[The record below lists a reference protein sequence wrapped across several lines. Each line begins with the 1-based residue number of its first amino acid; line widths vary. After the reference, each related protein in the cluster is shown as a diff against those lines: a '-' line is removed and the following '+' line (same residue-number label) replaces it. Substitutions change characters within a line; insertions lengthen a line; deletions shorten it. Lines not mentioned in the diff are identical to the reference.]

1 MPVFSWNSLMWV
13 MGNHVVYLFVV
24 YITVSLLFLMS
35 SVRSSVVYDICCSI
49 CCSISVL
56 NMILPSLWNIFF
68 SEFLYK
74 IKVVKDLYKVFS
86 LPDEGRACKHI
97 QNRNSAINWLLGW
110 NWFPWQKKKF
120 PGIVVEIWSQLG
132 GQYRKW
138 VVDSSQV

>member
-1 MPVFSWNSLMWV
+1 M
-13 MGNHVVYLFVV
+13 VYLFVV
-24 YITVSLLFLMS
+24 YITVSLLFLMP

-74 IKVVKDLYKVFS
+74 IKVVKVFYKVFS

-97 QNRNSAINWLLGW
+97 QNRNSAIN
-110 NWFPWQKKKF
+110 
-120 PGIVVEIWSQLG
+120 
-132 GQYRKW
+132 
-138 VVDSSQV
+138 